1 MIIKPQMFDRS
12 GAMSLGFI
20 ESHDDLWGRSFDKTR
35 VACNDSGDIR
45 VETIKIYP
53 DDKYLVKECG
63 FGKRVNSIIDTKSRS
78 LIDRVAM
85 KNHMVTTID
94 LNTGKCIQYGSDCR
108 SPSYTATGFWL
119 TAGDTSYE
127 FEENGP
133 NDMMTLNPNDTI
145 YSTTKLSHCFTGFDL
160 EAIRANI
167 YGTEDSLQIGY
178 SECVGLLTAFFTQ
191 WSYSFPFDSFV
202 VIDTKYGFNVP
213 NFKYFNVFDK
223 DTGKQMYAKYIKS
236 LSIMYD
242 IFKRNCDLEK
252 KDLRINVFTSAYAT
266 VIKIHDKN
274 QKGLTMDLNL
284 NASDHFSSIISNM
297 ESTGSNWLISE
308 ECGSI
313 IGNDNG
319 DVTDEMTQVY
329 CNDIETIF

>member
-1 MIIKPQMFDRS
+1 M
-12 GAMSLGFI
+12 
-20 ESHDDLWGRSFDKTR
+20 
-35 VACNDSGDIR
+35 
-45 VETIKIYP
+45 
-53 DDKYLVKECG
+53 
-63 FGKRVNSIIDTKSRS
+63 
-78 LIDRVAM
+78 
-85 KNHMVTTID
+85 
-94 LNTGKCIQYGSDCR
+94 
-108 SPSYTATGFWL
+108 
-119 TAGDTSYE
+119 
-127 FEENGP
+127 
-133 NDMMTLNPNDTI
+133 
-145 YSTTKLSHCFTGFDL
+145 
-160 EAIRANI
+160 
-167 YGTEDSLQIGY
+167 
-178 SECVGLLTAFFTQ
+178 
-191 WSYSFPFDSFV
+191 
-202 VIDTKYGFNVP
+202 IDTKYGFNVP